1 MVNIEAKRESIVKEC
16 ISFFNSSTYDPKIK
30 KNILRLINE
39 VFPNPPDTLTPH
51 FTNLILTRPKNIKI
65 AINRRTRSGLE
76 IFCRFQFEENFNI
89 CKTARAD
96 AERNLHLERNGLFIE
111 ILSHRKRSEKLLLTV
126 STPSTWARTPFIGN
140 FVFEDEYSHKNCRMI
155 RTPNKNAEFYK
166 NILMAHIPIQ
176 FIDVIQQLEERNTW
190 ENMKLGVGRILTM
203 NIEKPHVPLLIT
215 IDISCNGGCHC
226 HRKLNIFHTLK

>member
-1 MVNIEAKRESIVKEC
+1 MVNIEAKKDSIVKKC
-16 ISFFNSSTYDPKIK
+16 TSFLNSSTYDPKIK
-30 KNILRLINE
+30 NHILRLIDE

-76 IFCRFQFEENFNI
+76 IFCRFQFDENFDI
-89 CKTARAD
+89 CKTPRAD
-96 AERNLHLERNGLFIE
+96 AWISNHERNLLFIE
-111 ILSHRKRSEKLLLTV
+111 ILLHRKRSEKMVLTV
-126 STPSTWARTPFIGN
+126 STPSTWARKPFIGN
-140 FVFEDEYSHKNCRMI
+140 FVFEDEYSHKNGRTI
-155 RTPNKNAEFYK
+155 RTPNKHAEFFK

-176 FIDVIQQLEERNTW
+176 FVDVIQQLEEKNTW
-190 ENMKLGVGRILTM
+190 ENMKRGVGRILTM

-226 HRKLNIFHTLK
+226 HRKLNIFHTIK

>member
-1 MVNIEAKRESIVKEC
+1 MVNIEAKKESIVKEC
-16 ISFFNSSTYDPKIK
+16 ISFLNSSTYDPKIK
-30 KNILRLINE
+30 QNILQLIDD

-76 IFCRFQFEENFNI
+76 IFCRFQFEENFDTY
-89 CKTARAD
+89 KTPRAD
-96 AERNLHLERNGLFIE
+96 AWISNHDRNGLFIE
-111 ILSHRKRSEKLLLTV
+111 ILLHRKRSEKMVLTV
-126 STPSTWARTPFIGN
+126 STPSTWARKPFIGN
-140 FVFEDEYSHKNCRMI
+140 FVFEDEYSHKNGRTI
-155 RTPNKNAEFYK
+155 RTPNKHAEFFK

-176 FIDVIQQLEERNTW
+176 FVDVIQQLEEKNTW

-203 NIEKPHVPLLIT
+203 NIEKPHIPLFIT

-226 HRKLNIFHTLK
+226 HRKLNIFHTIK